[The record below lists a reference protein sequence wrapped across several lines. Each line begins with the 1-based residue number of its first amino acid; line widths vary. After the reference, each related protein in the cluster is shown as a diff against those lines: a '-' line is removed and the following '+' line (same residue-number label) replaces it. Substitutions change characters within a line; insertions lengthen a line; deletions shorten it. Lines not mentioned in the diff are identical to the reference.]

1 MAKAKRRKTE
11 DDDTPDDDGAPEK
24 AVTKPFARKKKAAKG
39 GGDGDGPNGGTG
51 GFAGIRLP
59 RLVSNLL
66 AAFVWM
72 VLAGGVVIGFFAI
85 DLPAVDEATLTR
97 RPNIK
102 ILDASGWEV
111 ANFGDI
117 YGASIDLKALPPHVP
132 AAVIAVED
140 RRFYKHHGVDLRAL
154 ARAVVTNIKAG
165 GRVQGGS
172 TITQQAAK
180 NLFLT
185 PDRTFSRKIREA
197 LLAIK
202 LERTFTKDQI
212 LTLYMNRVYFGG
224 GIYGFEAASE
234 RFFNRPARDLT
245 VFQAAVLAGLLKA
258 PSHYHPV
265 REPDRAKDR
274 AEIVLSTMVQT
285 GAITP
290 AQSMAALK
298 SADKALKAV
307 PNPTARARYFA
318 DWVVS
323 QVESYVGNIDRD
335 LVVQTTLD
343 GRLQAQAETIL
354 SKRLTEQGVKLKAS
368 QGAIVVLSAD
378 GAVRAM
384 VGGKDYADSQFNR
397 ATQAM
402 RQPGSAFKPFVYL
415 AGLEGGYRPD
425 DMVTDAPVKIG
436 KWKPQNFSGTYEGP
450 VTYEYALAKSINT
463 VAVRVAQQVGAKA
476 VVAVAHRMGI
486 TESLKPDLSLALG
499 SAEVTLLELAGA
511 YAPFANG
518 GQAVMPFAIVS
529 ITERA
534 SAEQDG
540 PQLYAREGGGL
551 GQVIDPVNLA
561 TMNAMMSQVLTHG
574 TGTAAAFGYPAAGK
588 TGTSSDY
595 RDAWFMGYTADF
607 VTGVWVGNDD
617 GANMKTVTGGGL
629 PAHIWRDVM
638 VAAHIGHA
646 PRYLPGLAP
655 QASPDLLS
663 RFWDALTGGPSD
675 TPSDR

>member
-1 MAKAKRRKTE
+1 MAKAKRRKL
-11 DDDTPDDDGAPEK
+11 DDDTPEDDAPAQGAGRKPK
-24 AVTKPFARKKKAAKG
+24 ASAKG
-39 GGDGDGPNGGTG
+39 GEGGNGLG
-51 GFAGIRLP
+51 GIRLP

-66 AAFVWM
+66 AALVWA
-72 VLAGGVVIGFFAI
+72 VLAGGVVVGFFAL

-102 ILDASGWEV
+102 IIDAGGWEV

-117 YGASIDLKALPPHVP
+117 YGASIDLKALPAHVP

-165 GRVQGGS
+165 ARVQGGS

-197 LLAIK
+197 LLAFK

-224 GIYGFEAASE
+224 GVYGFEAASE
-234 RFFNRPARDLT
+234 RYFNRPAKDLT
-245 VFQAAVLAGLLKA
+245 IFQAAVLAGLLKA
-258 PSHYHPV
+258 PTHYNPV
-265 REPDRAKDR
+265 REPERAKDR
-274 AEIVLSTMVQT
+274 AEIVLATMVET
-285 GAITP
+285 GALTP
-290 AQSMAALK
+290 AQSKAALK

-323 QVESYVGNIDRD
+323 QVESYVGTIDRD

-354 SKRLTEQGVKLKAS
+354 AKRLSEQGAKLNVE
-368 QGAIVVLSAD
+368 QGAIVVLGPD

-415 AGLEGGYRPD
+415 AGLEGGYHPD
-425 DMVTDAPVKIG
+425 DMVTDAPIKIG

-463 VAVRVAQQVGAKA
+463 VAVRVAQHVGAKA

-486 TESLKPDLSLALG
+486 TESLKPELSLALG

-529 ITERA
+529 IRER
-534 SAEQDG
+534 DG
-540 PQLYAREGGGL
+540 PQLYVREGGGL

-561 TMNAMMSQVLTHG
+561 TMNAMMSQVLIHG

-595 RDAWFMGYTADF
+595 RDAWFMGFTSDF

-617 GANMKTVTGGGL
+617 GANMKSVTGGGL

-638 VAAHIGHA
+638 TAAHVGHA
-646 PRYLPGLAP
+646 PRYLPGLEPKA
-655 QASPDLLS
+655 QPDLLS
-663 RFWDALTGGPSD
+663 RFWDALTSGPSD